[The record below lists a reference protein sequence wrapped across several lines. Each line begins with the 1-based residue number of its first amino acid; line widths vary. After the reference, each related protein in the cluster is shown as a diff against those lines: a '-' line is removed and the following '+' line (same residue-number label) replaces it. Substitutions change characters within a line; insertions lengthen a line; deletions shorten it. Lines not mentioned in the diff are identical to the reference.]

1 MELELVLLVK
11 PINIGEFEQ
20 QLLQILILQ
29 KRLRNNNVQIIGLGL
44 RVNGLEYMKQIID
57 AWYDEPF
64 EFSTARE
71 NSKQFIR
78 SRKNDNL
85 LLKTRSCSLEYG
97 I

>member
-1 MELELVLLVK
+1 MK
-11 PINIGEFEQ
+11 FEQ

-29 KRLRNNNVQIIGLGL
+29 KARLSNNVQIIGLGL

-71 NSKQFIR
+71 NSKTIIR

-85 LLKTRSCSLEYG
+85 LLKPDHVAWNMGFRPD
-97 I
+97 

>member
-1 MELELVLLVK
+1 M
-11 PINIGEFEQ
+11 
-20 QLLQILILQ
+20 
-29 KRLRNNNVQIIGLGL
+29 

-85 LLKTRSCSLEYG
+85 LLKKPDHVAWNMGFRPD
-97 I
+97 